1 MMAQKPWDG
10 RFSQSTDKMVEKFT
24 SSIDVDKVLYNCDID
39 GSIAHLKM
47 MAHQSIITQDE
58 AEILVKGLEVVRK
71 QIEGGSFQYSDTLE
85 DIHMH
90 IETALGEVVGPVARK
105 LHTGRSRND
114 QVALDVRIYL
124 KAQTMAVMDSLL
136 ALQKVL
142 VETAGRYIDVVMPG
156 YTHLQRAQP
165 VLFSH
170 HLMAYCEM
178 FRRDSERFED
188 SLKRTDVMPLGSAAL
203 AGTTFPLN
211 REMTGRL
218 LGFARVSDNSMDSV
232 SDRDFIMEFISHAT
246 ICMIHFSRLSEE
258 LVLWSSSEFAFI
270 TISDAFTTG
279 SSIMPQK
286 KNPDV
291 AELVRGKTGRVVGN
305 LMAIITLMKSL
316 PLAYNRDMQEDKEPL
331 FDTVNTLKACIDIYT
346 RMIPHIA
353 INRETMLSAAQ
364 KGYLNATD
372 LADYLVVKGMPFRE
386 AHSVSG
392 RAVAFALASGMDGS
406 SCKSNSCGEKSCNG
420 KRGDSVARARE
431 LHELTLE
438 ELKSFSDLIEEDIF
452 DFISIEKMISRRV
465 THGSTSYDNV
475 KKAVEAA
482 EQRLNSTASDLKG

>member
-1 MMAQKPWDG
+1 MGQKPWDG
-10 RFSQSTDKMVEKFT
+10 RFSQSTDKMVERFT

-47 MAHQSIITQDE
+47 MANQSIITQNE
-58 AEILVKGLEVVRK
+58 ADTLLKGLEQVRK
-71 QIEGGSFQYSDTLE
+71 KIESKDFEYSDALE

-90 IETALGEVVGPVARK
+90 IEKALGDEVGEVAKK

-124 KAQTMAVMDSLL
+124 KRETEAIMNALFSL
-136 ALQKVL
+136 QRVL
-142 VETAGRYIDVVMPG
+142 VQTAQKYIDVVMPG

-170 HLMAYCEM
+170 HLMAYYEM
-178 FRRDSERFED
+178 FKRDCERFED
-188 SLKRTDVMPLGSAAL
+188 SIKRTDVMPLGSAAL
-203 AGTTFPLN
+203 AGTTYPLD
-211 REMTGRL
+211 RELTRKL
-218 LGFARVSDNSMDSV
+218 LGFSKVSDNSMDSV
-232 SDRDFIMEFISHAT
+232 SDRDFAMEFISCAS
-246 ICMIHFSRLSEE
+246 IAMIHFSRLSEE

-305 LMAIITLMKSL
+305 LMAILTIMKSL

-331 FDTVNTLKACIDIYT
+331 FDTVNTLKACINIYSK
-346 RMIPHIA
+346 MIPNIE
-353 INRETMLSAAQ
+353 INQNTMLDAAQ

-372 LADYLVVKGMPFRE
+372 LADYLVVKGIPFRE

-392 RAVAFALASGMDGS
+392 RAVAFALAGGNEGGQS
-406 SCKSNSCGEKSCNG
+406 K
-420 KRGDSVARARE
+420 E
-431 LHELTLE
+431 LQELSLD
-438 ELKSFSDLIEEDIF
+438 ELKQFSDLIDGDIF
-452 DFISIEKMISRRV
+452 DFISIEKMLSRRV

-475 KKAVEAA
+475 KKAVEVASK
-482 EQRLNSTASDLKG
+482 RLNLK